1 VWYML
6 SRKNYLLIQIP
17 RCGILSQIYLDPW
30 NDFFEKDLYLKPE
43 DQRTFQE
50 MIERD
55 GYMIYYE
62 VDFGQK
68 DGKRIYFNDYEK

>member
-1 VWYML
+1 M
-6 SRKNYLLIQIP
+6 SAHLLTFGLGSALFSHTDVGVFPRIP
-17 RCGILSQIYLDPW
+17 AIACTT
-30 NDFFEKDLYLKPE
+30 KALYLKPE